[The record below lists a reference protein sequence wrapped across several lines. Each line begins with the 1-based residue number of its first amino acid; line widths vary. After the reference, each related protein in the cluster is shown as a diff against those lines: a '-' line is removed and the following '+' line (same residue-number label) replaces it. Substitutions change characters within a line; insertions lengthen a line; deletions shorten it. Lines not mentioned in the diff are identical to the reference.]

1 MKSSLA
7 LTFFVSFFILSCHSD
22 ADDKLDL
29 AEFNLAQRPDS
40 SLVILESVLNTEK
53 RQSRYA
59 LLKSAALD
67 KILY

>member
-40 SLVILESVLNTEK
+40 SLVILESVSRSELNTEK

-59 LLKSAALD
+59 LLRFL
-67 KILY
+67 